1 MIYSFEPFKS
11 ESLPNSVSVDGYM
24 EKEDL
29 LGPYRMDGEIV
40 YYDPSEGKML
50 NPKVNAYVRNNAN
63 LFI

>member
-1 MIYSFEPFKS
+1 MIYSFEPIKS
-11 ESLPNSVSVDGYM
+11 EALPNSVSIDGYM

-40 YYDPSEGKML
+40 YYDPAEGKML

-63 LFI
+63 LFV